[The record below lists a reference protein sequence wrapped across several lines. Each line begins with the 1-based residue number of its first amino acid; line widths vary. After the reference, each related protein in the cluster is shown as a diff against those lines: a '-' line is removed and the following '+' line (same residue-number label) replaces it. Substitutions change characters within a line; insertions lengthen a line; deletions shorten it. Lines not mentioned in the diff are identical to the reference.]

1 MPRPSLRRRR
11 LVGALRRLREEAGF
25 TLGEAAKR
33 ADFSHSKLSR
43 IEKLQL
49 RINSDDVR
57 TLCEVFEVDKETT
70 EALAHLARQVRRRGW
85 WHVYP
90 DDVLGRFVD
99 FVELE
104 TDAKSINE
112 FAVDV
117 IPGLLQTADYAKAVI
132 RHAFP
137 AADEDTIAQ
146 RVKLRAERQERWY
159 DRKFEYW
166 AIVDEAALRRPIGSA
181 TIMEKQLEQLAALAS
196 TPWLTLQVLPTDIS
210 GHMALGTPYILI
222 RLLDRANFVY
232 LDTLTGGLYLED
244 ESDIDVYQL
253 AWKRLAATAL
263 DFDRSVALIDRIADG
278 HRRSHG

>member
-11 LVGALRRLREEAGF
+11 LVGALRRLREEAGL

-43 IEKLQL
+43 IEKLHL
-49 RINSDDVR
+49 GINSDDVR

-70 EALAHLARQVRRRGW
+70 EALAHLARQARRRGW
-85 WHVYP
+85 WHVYS

-117 IPGLLQTADYAKAVI
+117 IPGLLQTEDYAKAVI

-137 AADEDTIAQ
+137 AADEDTIDQ
-146 RVKLRAERQERWY
+146 RAKLRAERQQRWFY
-159 DRKFEYW
+159 RKFEYW

-181 TIMEKQLEQLAALAS
+181 TIMEKQLEQLTSLAS

-244 ESDIDVYQL
+244 ESDIEVYQL

-263 DFDRSVALIDRIADG
+263 DFDRSVALTERIADD
-278 HRRSHG
+278 HRRTHG